1 MRNRARCNRAQGFTL
16 IEILVVITIIA
27 SLAGAV
33 LILVPRIQEKQK
45 QTTCANHLRQL
56 GGVYTSESME
66 KPGLPPHV
74 GASLW
79 LYYRQ
84 KHFIQKSRE
93 EVLTCPGDQQ
103 VRVPANEAESDAYD
117 EMNLADPP
125 VTACSFMGRDFINY
139 PMSNEAEAAQIIG
152 CDRNGVDH
160 RTPHHRDGLN
170 ILYDDGAVQNKD
182 REYLGLTPEDPIVV
196 GPESDVELLRQVI
209 YGPPRKE

>member
-56 GGVYTSESME
+56 GGVYTAESME
-66 KPGLPPHV
+66 KPGLPPQV

-84 KHFIQKSRE
+84 KHFIQRGRE
-93 EVLTCPGDQQ
+93 EVLTCPGDQT
-103 VRVPANEAESDAYD
+103 VRLPANEEESLAYD
-117 EMNLADPP
+117 DFNLADPP
-125 VTACSFMGRDFINY
+125 VTACSYMGRDFINY
-139 PMSNEAEAAQIIG
+139 PMNAEAEAAQIIG
-152 CDRNGVDH
+152 CDRNTTDH
-160 RTPHHRDGLN
+160 RTPHYCDGVN
-170 ILYDDGAVQNKD
+170 ILFDDGAVQMKD
-182 REYLGLTPEDPIVV
+182 REYLGLTPDDPIVV
-196 GPESDVELLRQVI
+196 GPESDVEILRQVI

>member
-1 MRNRARCNRAQGFTL
+1 MRNRAQGFTL

-33 LILVPRIQEKQK
+33 LILVPRIQEKQR

-56 GGVYTSESME
+56 GGIYTSESME

-84 KHFIQKSRE
+84 KHFIQKTRE
-93 EVLTCPGDQQ
+93 EVLTCPGDNT
-103 VRVPANEAESDAYD
+103 VRIPANEQDSAIYD
-117 EMNLADPP
+117 ELNLADPP
-125 VTACSFMGRDFINY
+125 LEVCSYMGRDFVNF
-139 PMSNEAEAAQIIG
+139 PLSNEAEAAQIIG
-152 CDRNGVDH
+152 CDRNGTDH
-160 RTPHHRDGLN
+160 QTPHHRDGLN
-170 ILYDDGAVQNKD
+170 ILYDDGAVQFKD
-182 REYLGLTPEDPIVV
+182 REFLGLTPEDPIVV
-196 GPESDVELLRQVI
+196 GPNSDVEILRQVV

>member
-1 MRNRARCNRAQGFTL
+1 MRNRAQGFTL

-33 LILVPRIQEKQK
+33 LILVPRIQEKQR

-56 GGVYTSESME
+56 GGIYTSESME

-84 KHFIQKSRE
+84 KHFIQKTRE
-93 EVLTCPGDQQ
+93 EVLTCPGDNT
-103 VRVPANEAESDAYD
+103 VRVPANEQDSAIYD
-117 EMNLADPP
+117 DLNLNDPP
-125 VTACSFMGRDFINY
+125 VEVCSYMGRDFVNF
-139 PMSNEAEAAQIIG
+139 PLSNEAEAAQIIG
-152 CDRNGVDH
+152 CDRNGTDH
-160 RTPHHRDGLN
+160 QTVHHRDGLN
-170 ILYDDGAVQNKD
+170 ILYDDGAVQFKD
-182 REYLGLTPEDPIVV
+182 REFLGLTQDDPIVV
-196 GPESDVELLRQVI
+196 GPNSDVEILRQVV